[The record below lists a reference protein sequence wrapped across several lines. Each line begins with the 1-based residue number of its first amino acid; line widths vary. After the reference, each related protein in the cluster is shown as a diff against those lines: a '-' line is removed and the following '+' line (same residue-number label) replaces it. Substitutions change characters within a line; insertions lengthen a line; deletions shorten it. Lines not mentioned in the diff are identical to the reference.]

1 MAHATLSNTSGV
13 SWRGCLLL
21 FFLNYRI
28 TASRHLF
35 DFWSR
40 LSILPPDTVAGVVYS
55 LSSRVLLFSLLPP
68 PIITH
73 GTRFSPAISL
83 HNTHTS
89 NSPIVL
95 SLSLSLSCI
104 TLVHTVERPV
114 KMNTPSH
121 ASPVKDGR
129 RVLGEKPA
137 NACLSPAARRRSVD
151 AAAAISPLKR
161 PSTEYTPSSSPTKK
175 KQLLPSP
182 PFTGQKRG
190 IDQVEQQ
197 EQQQDQENVGGGS
210 WRMLEVFKSGE
221 RVSLA
226 LRGCLHRIA

>member
-1 MAHATLSNTSGV
+1 M
-13 SWRGCLLL
+13 
-21 FFLNYRI
+21 
-28 TASRHLF
+28 
-35 DFWSR
+35 
-40 LSILPPDTVAGVVYS
+40 AGVVYS

-104 TLVHTVERPV
+104 TLVHTVERP
-114 KMNTPSH
+114 
-121 ASPVKDGR
+121 
-129 RVLGEKPA
+129 
-137 NACLSPAARRRSVD
+137 
-151 AAAAISPLKR
+151 
-161 PSTEYTPSSSPTKK
+161 TKK